1 MRGDAYSCNSFPPAE
16 DVDFDI
22 SSEEFE
28 RELSGID
35 KETIEHF
42 GSFIVFNDNCEDKH
56 GINIYFI
63 KENTSVHLGIAE
75 ARLLAKIILHFI
87 DRKD

>member
-1 MRGDAYSCNSFPPAE
+1 MKADAYSCNSFRKAE

-22 SSEEFE
+22 SSEELE
-28 RELSGID
+28 RALSGID

-63 KENTSVHLGIAE
+63 KENTSVRLDILE
-75 ARLLAKIILHFI
+75 ARLLAKIILHQI
-87 DRKD
+87 QLL